1 MKATAPKNKES
12 CSLFLTNSGSSIT
25 ILSAKERASFVIPS
39 RRPTIATNCLYVNL
53 KLPIALPEQVSRT
66 FYADKDIDTD
76 ISEINDGIYRI
87 SGLVPRY
94 QITFNQ
100 FLIDD
105 ENPTLIHTGPIG
117 MYEKIADKVRE
128 VISLE
133 KLANVAFLH
142 FESDEWGGMD
152 FLKAPKARL
161 LCSDLTSKL
170 NLSGWNNVPV
180 DHISFWEN
188 ETLKT
193 GKKTFRFIMT
203 PHVHHWDSMMMFEET
218 TKSLFPSDLFI
229 QPGQHKPV
237 TSDDLSKD
245 MIQLYNITGI
255 FASEEPVRKTAQ
267 KLVKLDPKL
276 ICPMHG
282 SAFDSSVFPKY
293 VDALMN
299 EKYAYSNKLLGRELE
314 EKSFNGGL

>member
-1 MKATAPKNKES
+1 MSIERKGKSKS
-12 CSLFLTNSGSSIT
+12 FLKYYCN
-25 ILSAKERASFVIPS
+25 
-39 RRPTIATNCLYVNL
+39 IATNSLYDNL
-53 KLPIALPEQVSRT
+53 SLTIALPEQVSRT
-66 FYADKDIDTD
+66 FYADKDVDVD

-100 FLIDD
+100 FLIND

-117 MYEKIADKVRE
+117 MYEKIADKVKE
-128 VISLE
+128 VVPLE
-133 KLANVAFLH
+133 KLINVAFLH

-170 NLSGWNNVPV
+170 NLTGWHNVPV

-193 GKKTFRFIMT
+193 GKRTFRFIMT
-203 PHVHHWDSMMMFEET
+203 PHVHHWDSMMIFEET
-218 TKSLFPSDLFI
+218 TKSLFTSDLFI

-245 MIQLYNITGI
+245 MIQLYNIVGI

-267 KLVKLDPKL
+267 KLVKLDPNL

-282 SAFDSSVFPKY
+282 SAFDKSVFPKY

-299 EKYAYSNKLLGRELE
+299 EKYAYSNKLLGREL
-314 EKSFNGGL
+314 

>member
-1 MKATAPKNKES
+1 MFDALRYPQLYKE
-12 CSLFLTNSGSSIT
+12 FFILTVFYT
-25 ILSAKERASFVIPS
+25 IS
-39 RRPTIATNCLYVNL
+39 
-53 KLPIALPEQVSRT
+53 ALPEELSRT
-66 FYADKDIDTD
+66 FNTVKDVDVD

-87 SGLVPRY
+87 SGFVPGF

-105 ENPTLIHTGPIG
+105 DNPTLIHTGPIG
-117 MYEKIADKVRE
+117 MYEKIAEKVKK
-128 VISLE
+128 VIPLE
-133 KLANVAFLH
+133 KLMHVAFLH

-152 FLKAPKARL
+152 FLKAPKTRL
-161 LCSDLTSKL
+161 LYSDVSSKL
-170 NLSGWNNVPV
+170 NLTGWYNVPV

-193 GKKTFRFIMT
+193 GKKTFRFVMT
-203 PHVHHWDSMMMFEET
+203 PHVHHWDSMMMFEEN
-218 TKSLFPSDLFI
+218 TKSLFSSDLFI

-245 MIQLYNITGI
+245 MIQYYNIVGI
-255 FASEEPVRKTAQ
+255 FASEEPVKRTVQ
-267 KLVKLDPKL
+267 KLIKLDPKL

-282 SAFDSSVFPKY
+282 SAFDSSTFPKY

-299 EKYAYSNKLLGRELE
+299 EKYAYSDKLLGKEL
-314 EKSFNGGL
+314 